1 MMFHNFR
8 LFIILEKLYNYMKR
22 DFFVKVFGTLII
34 IALEK
39 HKKIKILRTLIRCI
53 KIILETMVLNRD
65 DTFSREFHH

>member
-8 LFIILEKLYNYMKR
+8 LLIILEKLYNYMKR
-22 DFFVKVFGTLII
+22 NFFVKVSGTLII

>member
-1 MMFHNFR
+1 
-8 LFIILEKLYNYMKR
+8 MKR
-22 DFFVKVFGTLII
+22 DFSVKVSGTLII

-39 HKKIKILRTLIRCI
+39 HKKIKNLRTLIRCI